1 MKRLTGRLIT
11 LAALVAL
18 GLVLRAFS
26 GPGEPGAVAAMQL
39 GFTVLTSYVA
49 GDVAAAIGLPR
60 LTGYVLAGILVGPSV
75 LGVLS
80 PSSVEDLRTV
90 DHIALALIALTA
102 GGELRLGE
110 LRGRLRSI
118 TAIALGVVLVVLAGT
133 LALVLLARP
142 LLPHL
147 AGEPVAVA
155 LGAAVMLG
163 IWSANSSP
171 DATIAVINE
180 VQAEGPLT
188 ETILGVTIL
197 KDVIVI
203 MAFGAALSL
212 VRPLVEPG
220 TTFQPAMVGTVA
232 WDVLGG
238 IAVGLVAGLIF
249 SAYLARVG
257 TRNVLG
263 TLAFAFLIT
272 LVADTLHIELLLA
285 AVAAGFA
292 IENFSPAGDALI
304 QGVEANAL
312 VVFALFFALAG
323 AVLDMGSLWTFGPI
337 AAVIVAARAGL
348 TWLGA
353 RLGTRVAGTEPAVAR
368 AVWLGLISQAGVT
381 LGLSLIVGRELPT
394 LGQTFVNIT
403 GAVIVVHLLLGPVL
417 LKLALQRAGE
427 TGGSGTRPAPP
438 ATG

>member
-1 MKRLTGRLIT
+1 VRRLLGRFIT
-11 LAALVAL
+11 LLALIAL
-18 GLVLRAFS
+18 GSALRALS
-26 GPGEPGAVAAMQL
+26 GPGEPGAVAAMLL

-80 PSSVEDLRTV
+80 PASVEDLRTV

-118 TAIALGVVLVVLAGT
+118 TAVALGVVLVVLAGMT
-133 LALVLLARP
+133 ALVLLARP
-142 LLPHL
+142 LVPGL
-147 AGEPVAVA
+147 AGEPVTVA

-180 VQAEGPLT
+180 VRAEGPLT
-188 ETILGVTIL
+188 ETVLGVTIL

-212 VRPLVEPG
+212 VKPLVEPG
-220 TTFQPAMVGTVA
+220 AAFRPGMVGTVA

-238 IAVGLVAGLIF
+238 IGVGLLAGLLF
-249 SAYLARVG
+249 SVYLGRAG
-257 TRNVLG
+257 TRTVLG
-263 TLAFAFLIT
+263 TLAFAFLLT
-272 LVADTLHIELLLA
+272 LLADAIHVELLLA

-304 QGVEANAL
+304 RGVEANAL

-323 AVLDMGSLWTFGPI
+323 AMLDMGSLWRFGPL
-337 AAVIVAARAGL
+337 AAVVVAARAGL
-348 TWLGA
+348 TWAGA
-353 RLGTRVAGTEPAVAR
+353 RLGARVGGTAPAVGR
-368 AVWLGLISQAGVT
+368 AVWLGLVSQAGVT
-381 LGLSLIVGRELPT
+381 LGLSLIIGRELPG
-394 LGQTFVNIT
+394 LGQTFVNVT

-427 TGGSGTRPAPP
+427 TGPAAAP
-438 ATG
+438 AR